1 MRVVDAIEG
10 AENLLKSLLWNA
22 FTMIANSDD
31 GTLPERITRVFKAQ
45 LDLGSFGRVIYSIA
59 NDVLDRTAKQLF
71 VSLDRR

>member
-1 MRVVDAIEG
+1 MEPDSSFRNRQSETYSPCGALLRVVDAIEG

-45 LDLGSFGRVIYSIA
+45 LDLGSFGV
-59 NDVLDRTAKQLF
+59 
-71 VSLDRR
+71 